1 MSAVEVLAMLCYRFV
16 VPAQA
21 ETTLETIGG
30 ILLTTR
36 HHHIGINAI
45 RSLYMC
51 EVAGL
56 RNDACLFLDETK
68 QDPEQLQA
76 FSVRMYD
83 GSVYG
88 PNRVLS
94 SSFKG

>member
-1 MSAVEVLAMLCYRFV
+1 MS
-16 VPAQA
+16 PS
-21 ETTLETIGG
+21 
-30 ILLTTR
+30 LTSMSSCS
-36 HHHIGINAI
+36 GINAI

-76 FSVRMYD
+76 FRERSTMAL
-83 GSVYG
+83 ST
-88 PNRVLS
+88 VLTE
-94 SSFKG
+94 F